1 MRLALMIAAVV
12 FCLPFCGHAQD
23 ANTAADSNIAADRL
37 ARAPQLRIVLP
48 DPNMLGTIS
57 VENSIAVY
65 DQTRAYLTTPLSDE
79 QVSQLTW
86 AANMTIR
93 ALARIQTT
101 RAAPPTRARPGQ
113 ASAPNPLLFP
123 YDLYVFNVNGIFTYD
138 PLAHSLTRIV
148 TRDFRLGLSNAA
160 NKQPAINQAGM
171 TILILTRPEGKTA
184 TTRSRFNEYAQAGQ
198 IAQSV
203 ALQAAGLGLGS
214 LITTT
219 FDQILVR
226 KLANIPAAQDP
237 IAMVTIGVPSTAI
250 TAQPTQARPQPT
262 AQTVALILPEKNYS
276 DEELSDILDAFDI
289 ANIRAEI
296 ASTTLGPREGINLGQ
311 ATATVTIADLDLQQ
325 YDALIFIGGNG
336 MMDYYRNDAV
346 LDLIATASNQ
356 GKIIGGIGEG
366 AALLAKAGIL
376 PADRARSYQ
385 RQSQYRLG
393 NNQSYA
399 ESGVQTQAGIITAAG
414 PASSTLFARAIIQ
427 AIRPGTTAPIGPDV
441 LRPSPRVR
449 LGGGTTSPRGSNY

>member
-1 MRLALMIAAVV
+1 M
-12 FCLPFCGHAQD
+12 PFYGHAQD
-23 ANTAADSNIAADRL
+23 ANTVADANIAADRL
-37 ARAPQLRIVLP
+37 ARATQLRIVLP
-48 DPNMLGTIS
+48 NPNTQGTIS

-93 ALARIQTT
+93 ALARIQTARIT
-101 RAAPPTRARPGQ
+101 QPARPRPGQ
-113 ASAPNPLLFP
+113 APAANPLLFP
-123 YDLYVFNVNGIFTYD
+123 YDLYVFNVNGVFTYD
-138 PLAHSLTRIV
+138 PLAHSLTRIA

-171 TILILTRPEGKTA
+171 TILILTHPEGKTV
-184 TTRSRFNEYAQAGQ
+184 TTHSRFTEYAQAGQ

-203 ALQAAGLGLGS
+203 ALQGAGLGLGS
-214 LITTT
+214 LVTTT
-219 FDQILVR
+219 FDQTLVR
-226 KLANIPAAQDP
+226 KLANIPDAQDP
-237 IAMVTIGVPSTAI
+237 LAMVTIGVPSTAI
-250 TAQPTQARPQPT
+250 IPQPIQARTQSTAQR
-262 AQTVALILPEKNYS
+262 VALVVPEKNYS
-276 DEELSDILDAFDI
+276 DEELSNLLDAFDI
-289 ANIRAEI
+289 ANVQVEL
-296 ASTTLGPREGINLGQ
+296 ASTTLGTREGMNMGQ
-311 ATATVTIADLDLQQ
+311 ATATVTIANLNLER

-336 MMDYYRNDAV
+336 MIDYYRNREV
-346 LDLIATASNQ
+346 LDLISAASNQ

-376 PADRARSYQ
+376 PAERARSYQ

-399 ESGVQTQAGIITAAG
+399 EAGVQTQAGIITAAG

-427 AIRPGTTAPIGPDV
+427 AIRPGTTAPAQPEV

-449 LGGGTTSPRGSNY
+449 LGGGTTTPMGGNY